1 MTVTCGP
8 AIKYGKWCLVLG
20 SKHHQWNMGCLPL
33 CICEMWSA
41 CWSRPISNLAGV
53 LVIIIIIKNVSTVPS
68 RDLLFYFLPLAQTV
82 HGRQDRQQERRA
94 TLRAAVH
101 LTSTLQCFGSSRA
114 TASGPGAQLGS
125 LHLLSLNDSSVQCLR
140 SMNQTFMSYYWLSLH
155 LNCVCIWFEF
165 VMTCTAGLSSH
176 DSLKD

>member
-1 MTVTCGP
+1 MLIYTHTH
-8 AIKYGKWCLVLG
+8 IRRLLNRFHESYGSSL
-20 SKHHQWNMGCLPL
+20 SSARFHDSY
-33 CICEMWSA
+33 MWSGDQIWEMMPCSWKQTPSMKHGMPA
-41 CWSRPISNLAGV
+41 AMHLRDVICL
-53 LVIIIIIKNVSTVPS
+53 LVSSHFKPSSSTRNNNKKNKNVSTVPS

-101 LTSTLQCFGSSRA
+101 LTSTLQCFGSSCA

-140 SMNQTFMSYYWLSLH
+140 SM
-155 LNCVCIWFEF
+155 
-165 VMTCTAGLSSH
+165 
-176 DSLKD
+176 K